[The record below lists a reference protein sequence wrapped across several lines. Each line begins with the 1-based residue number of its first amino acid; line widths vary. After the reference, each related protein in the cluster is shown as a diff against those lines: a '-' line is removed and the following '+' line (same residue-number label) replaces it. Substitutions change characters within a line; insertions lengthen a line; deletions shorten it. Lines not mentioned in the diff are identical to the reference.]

1 VEDKAMTDTI
11 MDIKEISKYLK
22 IKEQTIYR
30 LAQQGKIPAIKI
42 GGQWK
47 IKREHIDL
55 MFDVILN
62 EKLKSYKS

>member
-1 VEDKAMTDTI
+1 MTDTI